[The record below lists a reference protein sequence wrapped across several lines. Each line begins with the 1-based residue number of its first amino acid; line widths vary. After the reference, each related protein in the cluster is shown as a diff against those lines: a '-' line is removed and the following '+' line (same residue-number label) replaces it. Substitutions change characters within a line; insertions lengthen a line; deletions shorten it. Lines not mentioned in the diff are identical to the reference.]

1 MDENEEVVEE
11 ITEEIVKIRTKHE
24 LENYLKENHFIDI
37 AESFEEL
44 DDSEL
49 KRILSLMS
57 DENKAKVIEQADE
70 ELQEKILE
78 LFSDEE
84 IIMIFSHMSPDD
96 ITDILGYIE
105 FQKRKSILDNMKR
118 SEANKLRELLGY
130 EEDSAGGIMT
140 TRYIAFR
147 EELLIKDIMAKIKV
161 IAPKTEVIEKIFV
174 LNNKRELIGEA
185 DLRDILI
192 SPDDMQLKEIK
203 NENIISVHP
212 DEDQEDVAR
221 MVSKYDLKVIPV
233 VSRRNQ
239 LLGIITIDDIID
251 VILEE
256 GTEDILKLGGVSE
269 EENINSKL
277 LISIKKRLPW
287 LVVNLGTAF
296 LASFVVGT
304 FQGTISRAVI
314 LATAMPIVAGMG
326 GNAGTQSLTV
336 TIRGIALGELSMIDN
351 NKMVLKQIFVG
362 FINGA
367 VLGFITG
374 FIMFLVNKNIFLGF
388 IIFLA
393 MIGNLT
399 IACLTGFLIPVTLK
413 RLKIDP
419 ALASAVLL
427 TTFTDVCGFFLFLG
441 LAQMFIQKLV
451 IP

>member
-1 MDENEEVVEE
+1 M
-11 ITEEIVKIRTKHE
+11 
-24 LENYLKENHFIDI
+24 
-37 AESFEEL
+37 
-44 DDSEL
+44 
-49 KRILSLMS
+49 
-57 DENKAKVIEQADE
+57 
-70 ELQEKILE
+70 
-78 LFSDEE
+78 
-84 IIMIFSHMSPDD
+84 
-96 ITDILGYIE
+96 
-105 FQKRKSILDNMKR
+105 
-118 SEANKLRELLGY
+118 
-130 EEDSAGGIMT
+130 
-140 TRYIAFR
+140 
-147 EELLIKDIMAKIKV
+147 
-161 IAPKTEVIEKIFV
+161 
-174 LNNKRELIGEA
+174 
-185 DLRDILI
+185 
-192 SPDDMQLKEIK
+192 
-203 NENIISVHP
+203 
-212 DEDQEDVAR
+212 
-221 MVSKYDLKVIPV
+221 

-277 LISIKKRLPW
+277 LISIRKRLPW

-296 LASFVVGT
+296 LASFVVGS

-336 TIRGIALGELSMIDN
+336 TIRGIALGELSMVDN
-351 NKMVLKQIFVG
+351 SKMVLKQIFVG

-367 VLGFITG
+367 VLGSITG
-374 FIMFLVNKNIFLGF
+374 FIMFLVNKNVFLGL

-441 LAQMFIQKLV
+441 LAQIFIQKL
-451 IP
+451 I

>member
-84 IIMIFSHMSPDD
+84 IIQIFSHMSPDD

-140 TRYIAFR
+140 TRYIAFK
-147 EELLIKDIMAKIKV
+147 EELLIKDIMAKIKI

-174 LNNKRELIGEA
+174 LNNKRELVGEA

-203 NENIISVHP
+203 NEN
-212 DEDQEDVAR
+212 
-221 MVSKYDLKVIPV
+221 
-233 VSRRNQ
+233 
-239 LLGIITIDDIID
+239 
-251 VILEE
+251 
-256 GTEDILKLGGVSE
+256 
-269 EENINSKL
+269 
-277 LISIKKRLPW
+277 
-287 LVVNLGTAF
+287 
-296 LASFVVGT
+296 
-304 FQGTISRAVI
+304 
-314 LATAMPIVAGMG
+314 
-326 GNAGTQSLTV
+326 
-336 TIRGIALGELSMIDN
+336 
-351 NKMVLKQIFVG
+351 
-362 FINGA
+362 
-367 VLGFITG
+367 
-374 FIMFLVNKNIFLGF
+374 
-388 IIFLA
+388 
-393 MIGNLT
+393 
-399 IACLTGFLIPVTLK
+399 
-413 RLKIDP
+413 
-419 ALASAVLL
+419 
-427 TTFTDVCGFFLFLG
+427 
-441 LAQMFIQKLV
+441 QKSSN
-451 IP
+451 

>member
-1 MDENEEVVEE
+1 MDENEEVIEE

-49 KRILSLMS
+49 KRILNLMS

-84 IIMIFSHMSPDD
+84 IIQIFSHMSTDD
-96 ITDILGYIE
+96 ITDILGYID

-147 EELLIKDIMAKIKV
+147 EELLIKDIMAKIKM

-203 NENIISVHP
+203 NENVISVHP

-239 LLGIITIDDIID
+239 ILGIITIDDIID

-277 LISIKKRLPW
+277 LISIRKRLPW

-336 TIRGIALGELSMIDN
+336 TIRGIALGELSMVDN
-351 NKMVLKQIFVG
+351 NRMVLKQIFVG

-367 VLGFITG
+367 VLGLITG
-374 FIMFLVNKNIFLGF
+374 SIMFLINKNIFLGF

-441 LAQMFIQKLV
+441 LAQIFIQKLV
-451 IP
+451 

>member
-1 MDENEEVVEE
+1 
-11 ITEEIVKIRTKHE
+11 
-24 LENYLKENHFIDI
+24 
-37 AESFEEL
+37 
-44 DDSEL
+44 
-49 KRILSLMS
+49 
-57 DENKAKVIEQADE
+57 
-70 ELQEKILE
+70 
-78 LFSDEE
+78 
-84 IIMIFSHMSPDD
+84 
-96 ITDILGYIE
+96 
-105 FQKRKSILDNMKR
+105 
-118 SEANKLRELLGY
+118 
-130 EEDSAGGIMT
+130 MT
-140 TRYIAFR
+140 TRYIAFK
-147 EELLIKDIMAKIKV
+147 EELLIKDIMAKIKI

-174 LNNKRELIGEA
+174 LNNKRELVGEA

-212 DEDQEDVAR
+212 DVDQEDVAR
-221 MVSKYDLKVIPV
+221 TVSKYDLKVIPV

-277 LISIKKRLPW
+277 LISIRKRLPW

-296 LASFVVGT
+296 LASFVVGS

-336 TIRGIALGELSMIDN
+336 TIRGIALGELSMVDN
-351 NKMVLKQIFVG
+351 SKMVLKQIFVG

-367 VLGFITG
+367 VLGSITG
-374 FIMFLVNKNIFLGF
+374 FIMFLVNKNVFLGL

-441 LAQMFIQKLV
+441 LAQIFIQKL
-451 IP
+451 I

>member
-1 MDENEEVVEE
+1 MDENEEVIEE
-11 ITEEIVKIRTKHE
+11 ITEEIVKIHTKHE

-49 KRILSLMS
+49 KRILNLMT
-57 DENKAKVIEQADE
+57 DESKAKVIEQADE

-84 IIMIFSHMSPDD
+84 IIQIFSYMSPDD
-96 ITDILGYIE
+96 ITDILGYID

-118 SEANKLRELLGY
+118 TEANKLRELLGY

-147 EELLIKDIMAKIKV
+147 EELLIKDIMAKIKI
-161 IAPKTEVIEKIFV
+161 IASKTEVIEKIFV

-192 SPDDMQLKEIK
+192 SPDDMQLMEIK
-203 NENIISVHP
+203 NENVISVFP
-212 DEDQEDVAR
+212 DVDQEDVAR

-239 LLGIITIDDIID
+239 ILGIITIDDIID

-269 EENINSKL
+269 EENVNSKL
-277 LISIKKRLPW
+277 LISIRKRLPW

-304 FQGTISRAVI
+304 FQGTISKAVI

-351 NKMVLKQIFVG
+351 HKMIVKQIFVG

-374 FIMFLVNKNIFLGF
+374 SIMFIVNKNIFLGL

-441 LAQMFIQKLV
+441 LAQIFIQKLV
-451 IP
+451 

>member
-96 ITDILGYIE
+96 ITDILGYID

-451 IP
+451 

>member
-1 MDENEEVVEE
+1 MDENEEVIEE
-11 ITEEIVKIRTKHE
+11 ITEEIVKIHTKHE

-49 KRILSLMS
+49 KRILNLMS
-57 DENKAKVIEQADE
+57 DESKAKVIEQADE

-84 IIMIFSHMSPDD
+84 IIQIFSYMSPDD
-96 ITDILGYIE
+96 ITDILGYID

-118 SEANKLRELLGY
+118 TEANKLRELLGY

-147 EELLIKDIMAKIKV
+147 EELLIKDIMAKIKI
-161 IAPKTEVIEKIFV
+161 IASKTEVIEKIFV

-192 SPDDMQLKEIK
+192 SPDDMQLMEIK
-203 NENIISVHP
+203 NENVISVFP
-212 DEDQEDVAR
+212 DVDQEDVAR

-239 LLGIITIDDIID
+239 ILGIITIDDIID

-269 EENINSKL
+269 EENVNSKL
-277 LISIKKRLPW
+277 LISIRKRLPW

-304 FQGTISRAVI
+304 FQGTISKAVI

-351 NKMVLKQIFVG
+351 HKMVVKQIFVG

-374 FIMFLVNKNIFLGF
+374 SIMFIVNKNIFLGL

-441 LAQMFIQKLV
+441 LAQIFIQKLV
-451 IP
+451 

>member
-1 MDENEEVVEE
+1 MDEREETIEE
-11 ITEEIVKIRTKHE
+11 ISEEIVKIHNKSE
-24 LENYLKENHFIDI
+24 LEKYLKENHFIDI

-44 DDSEL
+44 EDDQL
-49 KRILSLMS
+49 KRILNLMS
-57 DENKAKVIEQADE
+57 DENKAKVVEQADE

-78 LFSDEE
+78 LFTDEE
-84 IIMIFSHMSPDD
+84 IIQIFSYMSPDD
-96 ITDILGYIE
+96 ITDILGYID
-105 FQKRKSILDNMKR
+105 FHKRKLILDKMKK
-118 SEANKLRELLGY
+118 SDANKLRELLGY

-140 TRYIAFR
+140 TRYIAFK
-147 EELLIKDIMAKIKV
+147 ENLQVKDIMARLKI

-174 LNNKRELIGEA
+174 LNDKRELIGEA

-192 SPDDMQLKEIK
+192 ASDDTELSELKH
-203 NENIISVHP
+203 ENILSVYP
-212 DEDQEDVAR
+212 EKDQEDVAR

-233 VSRRNQ
+233 ISRRNQ

-269 EENINSKL
+269 EENVNTKL
-277 LISIKKRLPW
+277 LISIRKRLPW

-296 LASFVVGT
+296 LASFVVSK
-304 FQGTISRAVI
+304 FQGTISKAVI

-336 TIRGIALGELSMIDN
+336 TIRGIALGELSMVDS
-351 NKMVLKQIFVG
+351 NKMVVKQIFVG

-367 VLGFITG
+367 VLGIITG
-374 FIMFLVNKNIFLGF
+374 TIMFLVNENFFLGL

-413 RLKIDP
+413 RFKIDP
-419 ALASAVLL
+419 ALASSVLL

-441 LAQMFIQKLV
+441 LAQIFIKNL
-451 IP
+451 I

>member
-1 MDENEEVVEE
+1 LDENEEVIEE

-57 DENKAKVIEQADE
+57 DENKAKVIEQAEE

-84 IIMIFSHMSPDD
+84 IIQIFSYMSPDD

-118 SEANKLRELLGY
+118 TEANKLRELLGY

-147 EELLIKDIMAKIKV
+147 EELLIKDIMAKIKI

-192 SPDDMQLKEIK
+192 SPDDMQLMEIK
-203 NENIISVHP
+203 NENVLSVHP
-212 DEDQEDVAR
+212 DVDQEDVAR

-269 EENINSKL
+269 EENVNSKL
-277 LISIKKRLPW
+277 LISIRKRLPW

-296 LASFVVGT
+296 LASFVVGA
-304 FQGTISRAVI
+304 FQSTISKAVI

-351 NKMVLKQIFVG
+351 QKMILKQLFVG

-367 VLGFITG
+367 VLGLITG
-374 FIMFLVNKNIFLGF
+374 TIMFIVNNNIFLGL

-399 IACLTGFLIPVTLK
+399 IACMTGFLIPVTLK
-413 RLKIDP
+413 RLKVDP

-441 LAQMFIQKLV
+441 LAQIFIQKLV
-451 IP
+451 

>member
-336 TIRGIALGELSMIDN
+336 TIRGIALGEQSMIDN

-451 IP
+451 

>member
-1 MDENEEVVEE
+1 MDENEEVIEE
-11 ITEEIVKIRTKHE
+11 ITEEIVKIRTKQE

-44 DDSEL
+44 DDGEL
-49 KRILSLMS
+49 KRILNLMS
-57 DENKAKVIEQADE
+57 DESKAKVIEQADE

-84 IIMIFSHMSPDD
+84 IIQIFSYMSPDD
-96 ITDILGYIE
+96 ITDILGYID

-118 SEANKLRELLGY
+118 TEANKLRELLGY

-147 EELLIKDIMAKIKV
+147 EELLIKDIMAKIKI
-161 IAPKTEVIEKIFV
+161 IASKTEVIEKIFV

-192 SPDDMQLKEIK
+192 SPDDMQLMEIK
-203 NENIISVHP
+203 NENVISVFP
-212 DEDQEDVAR
+212 DVDQEDVAR

-239 LLGIITIDDIID
+239 ILGIITIDDIID

-269 EENINSKL
+269 EENVNSKL
-277 LISIKKRLPW
+277 LISIRKRLPW

-304 FQGTISRAVI
+304 FQGTISKAVI

-351 NKMVLKQIFVG
+351 HKMVVKQIFVG

-374 FIMFLVNKNIFLGF
+374 SIMFIVNKNIFLGL

-441 LAQMFIQKLV
+441 LAQIFIQKLV
-451 IP
+451 

>member
-1 MDENEEVVEE
+1 MDENEEVIEE

-44 DDSEL
+44 DDGEL

-147 EELLIKDIMAKIKV
+147 EELLIKDIMAKIKM

-233 VSRRNQ
+233 ISRRNQ

-413 RLKIDP
+413 RLKVDP

-441 LAQMFIQKLV
+441 LAQIFIQKL
-451 IP
+451 I

>member
-451 IP
+451 